1 MCWFGGIGN
10 RRSARSR
17 EGFSQADS
25 PGFYVLCLMANK
37 PVTSY
42 LSLGSNLGN
51 RAWLLQQAVFLIS
64 KKAGSV
70 RAISPVYESPAWGFE
85 GEDFLNLCI
94 AVETSLQP
102 LDLMEVL
109 LEVEKQAGRQRSAD
123 TGYASRTLDA
133 DIIYYGDQIVERDGL
148 SIPHP
153 RMDRRAFVLRPLADI
168 APQIYHP
175 KLKKD
180 SRNLLQ
186 TCKDRSALRKTEF
199 RLFADR
205 PALFADLGFVAIEGN
220 IGAGKTTLATMMA
233 GEMNAK
239 LILERFAENPFLP
252 KFYNDRSRYAF
263 PLEMSFLADRY
274 QQFIEDT
281 RQLDLFR
288 RFMVSD
294 YDIYKSL
301 IFAKITLQE
310 DEFLLYRKLFSIMYS
325 EVRKPALYVYLYQHT
340 ERLLKQIA
348 DRGREYESGIPAEYL
363 EQIQRGYFDFMRN
376 SPELHSVI
384 IDISDLDFVESR
396 EDYELVL
403 DRMAEAA
410 IGRERVKV

>member
-1 MCWFGGIGN
+1 
-10 RRSARSR
+10 
-17 EGFSQADS
+17 
-25 PGFYVLCLMANK
+25 MAKK
-37 PVTSY
+37 PVTTY

-51 RAWLLQQAVFLIS
+51 RAWLLQQAVFRIAR
-64 KKAGSV
+64 KAGEV
-70 RAISPVYESPAWGFE
+70 RAVSPVYESPAWGFE

-94 AVETSLQP
+94 AVETTLP
-102 LDLMEVL
+102 PRELMDTL
-109 LEVEKQAGRQRSAD
+109 LEVERLAGRVRNTDA
-123 TGYASRTLDA
+123 GYASRPLDV
-133 DIIYYGDQIVERDGL
+133 DILYYGERVIDRDGL
-148 SIPHP
+148 AIPHP
-153 RMDRRAFVLRPLADI
+153 RMGRRAFVLRPLADI
-168 APQIYHP
+168 APQFYHP
-175 KLKKD
+175 ELGKD

-186 TCKDRSALRKTEF
+186 TCKDRSSLRKTGF
-199 RLFADR
+199 RLFPDR
-205 PALFADLGFVAIEGN
+205 PSLFADLGFVAIEGN

-340 ERLLKQIA
+340 ERLLRQIA
-348 DRGREYESGIPAEYL
+348 DRGREYEMGIPAEYL

-384 IDISDLDFVESR
+384 IDISDLDFVENT
-396 EDYELVL
+396 EDYEQVL

-410 IGRERVKV
+410 IGRERVKF